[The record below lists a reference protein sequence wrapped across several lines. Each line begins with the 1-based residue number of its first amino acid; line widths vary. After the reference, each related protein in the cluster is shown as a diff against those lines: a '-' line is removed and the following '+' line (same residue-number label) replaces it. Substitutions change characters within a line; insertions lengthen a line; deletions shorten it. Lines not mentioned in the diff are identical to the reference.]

1 MPPEFSQ
8 LLSASLGADKAIDED
23 NPYNPLQQG
32 AQTIDQALLA
42 HAQQGSIGQGIAA
55 ALLSGVFGGV
65 SDNLSR
71 GYKEDQNSAVQAA
84 LPDVL
89 NGRAISQGNMGP
101 SVFNR
106 LQQEGTIRKYEEE
119 QKKQD
124 LQDELDQYTSKLKTA
139 APIDTQ
145 REVATATA
153 LAPLKLAEGKL
164 QGDQQLKNEEA
175 LRQYEFDHKPASSK
189 SMVPPKARDLLAG
202 DESLIHQVESLK
214 DYLPDM
220 ASTQV
225 MRAVRSLDIGGH
237 ANLNTPEGQFENQ
250 LTSLGSRL
258 ALQFG
263 KRVATEMIDREIKT
277 LSLHRLG
284 ATREDY
290 RAAIDRLSGVL
301 RDASD
306 TEASAYDDPNG
317 QSQEGTDL
325 LRSIRAKMKTRD
337 SGGVM
342 SFEEFKASRRK

>member
-23 NPYNPLQQG
+23 DPYNPLQQG

-89 NGRAISQGNMGP
+89 NGRAITQGNMGP

-106 LQQEGTIRKYEEE
+106 LQQEGTIRKFDKE

-124 LQDELDQYTSKLKTA
+124 LQDELDQYTSKLKIA
-139 APIDTQ
+139 GPIENENSINKMVAEAPIQLTIDK
-145 REVATATA
+145 
-153 LAPLKLAEGKL
+153 LK
-164 QGDQQLKNEEA
+164 GDQQLKNEET
-175 LRQYEFDHKPASSK
+175 LRGVPTYADTHRVDK
-189 SMVPPKARDLLAG
+189 STVPPKARDLLAG
-202 DESLIHQVESLK
+202 DESLIHQVDSLK
-214 DYLPDM
+214 DYLPQM
-220 ASTQV
+220 AGNQV
-225 MRAVRSLDIGGH
+225 MRATRSLDIGGH
-237 ANLNTPEGQFENQ
+237 ANLDTPEGQYENQ

-284 ATREDY
+284 ATKQDY
-290 RAAIDRLSGVL
+290 QTAVDRLSGVL

-317 QSQEGTDL
+317 QSQQGTDL
-325 LRSIRAKMKTRD
+325 LRSIRAKMGSRN
-337 SGGVM
+337 SGVM
-342 SFEEFKASRRK
+342 SFDEWKASRGK